1 MGNDNYIDTVVLTE
15 KPESGEATSGEAT
28 SGEAAHDYA
37 VAGKGSVPVV
47 SDVRLTRVGALEVN
61 SLTIDETHDGGGD
74 PYNSTG
80 KHCILK
86 IKE

>member
-1 MGNDNYIDTVVLTE
+1 MGNDDYIDTVVLAE
-15 KPESGEATSGEAT
+15 KSD

-37 VAGKGSVPVV
+37 VAGQGRVPVV
-47 SDVRLTRVGALEVN
+47 KNVRLTRVGALEVN

-80 KHCILK
+80 KHCVLK

>member
-1 MGNDNYIDTVVLTE
+1 MGNNNYIDTVVLAE
-15 KPESGEATSGEAT
+15 KPE

-37 VAGKGSVPVV
+37 VAGKSKVPVV
-47 SDVRLTRVGALEVN
+47 NDVRLTRVGALEVS

-80 KHCILK
+80 KHCVLK

>member
-1 MGNDNYIDTVVLTE
+1 MGNNDYIDTI
-15 KPESGEATSGEAT
+15 
-28 SGEAAHDYA
+28 
-37 VAGKGSVPVV
+37 VPVEKTDSAESAPDHDV
-47 SDVRLTRVGALEVN
+47 AVRHDIAVENDVRLTRVGGGEVS
-61 SLTIDETHDGGGD
+61 SLAIDKYSDDGGD

>member
-15 KPESGEATSGEAT
+15 KPNSGET
-28 SGEAAHDYA
+28 AHDHA
-37 VAGKGSVPVV
+37 VAGKSQKPVV
-47 SDVRLTRVGALEVN
+47 NDVRLTRVGELDVN

-80 KHCILK
+80 RHCVLK